1 MKTLLFLCTGNY
13 YRSRFAELYFRHLAT
28 EYEINWHVDS
38 RGLQLFSDNEG
49 SLSQHTVSECEK
61 FGISTEP
68 LRLPM
73 SLREDD
79 LVRAEVTIAVKETE
93 HRPLIRK
100 MFPHWEE
107 RIEFWRSTIW
117 MLPRQTKHS
126 PSYDCTLIR
135 SLSGCAHKRCRSHDR
150 TDHDAKD

>member
-13 YRSRFAELYFRHLAT
+13 YRSRFAELYLRHLAT
-28 EYEINWHVDS
+28 EHEINWHVDS

-73 SLREDD
+73 SLQEDD

-107 RIEFWRSTIW
+107 RIEYWEVHDLDVAPADETLSQLRLHVDSLFERLRSQE
-117 MLPRQTKHS
+117 MP
-126 PSYDCTLIR
+126 
-135 SLSGCAHKRCRSHDR
+135 
-150 TDHDAKD
+150 

>member
-28 EYEINWHVDS
+28 EDEINWHVDS

-73 SLREDD
+73 SLQEDD
-79 LVRAEVTIAVKETE
+79 LVRAEVTIAIKETE
-93 HRPLIRK
+93 HRPLIRMK
-100 MFPHWEE
+100 FPHWEE
-107 RIEFWRSTIW
+107 QIEYWEVHDLDVAPADEALPQLRLHVDSLFERLRSQE
-117 MLPRQTKHS
+117 MP
-126 PSYDCTLIR
+126 
-135 SLSGCAHKRCRSHDR
+135 
-150 TDHDAKD
+150 